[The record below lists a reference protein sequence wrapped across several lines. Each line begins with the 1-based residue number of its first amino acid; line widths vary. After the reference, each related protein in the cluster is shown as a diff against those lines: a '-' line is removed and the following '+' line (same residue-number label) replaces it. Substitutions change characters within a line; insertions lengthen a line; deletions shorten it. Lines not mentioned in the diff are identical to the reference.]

1 MAHGCT
7 CQFEWHTVA
16 LAKQHI
22 RDLFAGEGIRDL
34 GLEEVEY
41 DNDERMWRVTI
52 VFSRPWDEPKG
63 PLGQFAG
70 VKKARE
76 YKDVRIADLTD
87 GTQEVRS
94 LRRFEARI

>member
-1 MAHGCT
+1 MDVKN
-7 CQFEWHTVA
+7 TVA

-22 RDLFAGEGIRDL
+22 KDLFAAEGISDL

-41 DNDERMWRVTI
+41 DNDERVWRVTI
-52 VFSRPWDEPKG
+52 GFSRPWDEPKG

-76 YKDVRIADLTD
+76 YKDVRIADLAD

-94 LRRFEARI
+94 VRRFEVRV